1 MFSNLQNNLFPNF
14 KGAHYALAEL
24 GGSGYDVVGLDWTI
38 DPTEARKLVGPNV
51 TLQVCLF
58 HITGGF
64 PIQVFCT
71 LLYKC
76 FYLEKKMGP
85 KKDFLGEIKSFK
97 SQAKFL
103 LKITQ
108 IDF

>member
-58 HITGGF
+58 HIYIWRF
-64 PIQVFCT
+64 SRSSFLYFIVLVF
-71 LLYKC
+71 L
-76 FYLEKKMGP
+76 FREKNGAQKR
-85 KKDFLGEIKSFK
+85 FF
-97 SQAKFL
+97 
-103 LKITQ
+103 
-108 IDF
+108 